1 MIAKLLP
8 WALVLILG
16 IIVGTL
22 FHSNVSQ
29 EIEISNLHIE
39 NKIKEKQI
47 LERDSII
54 KENNIYIDSLD
65 VIQNR
70 VAESISILLQ
80 NNNKI
85 QDEFKDLY
93 LNPDSSD
100 WNKLDSL
107 ASIILHR

>member
-1 MIAKLLP
+1 MIVKLIP

-29 EIEISNLHIE
+29 EIEISNLHID

-54 KENNIYIDSLD
+54 KVNNIYIDSLD
-65 VIQNR
+65 VIQDR
-70 VAESISILLQ
+70 VAESISKLL
-80 NNNKI
+80 NNDGKI
-85 QDEFKDLY
+85 QDKYKDLY